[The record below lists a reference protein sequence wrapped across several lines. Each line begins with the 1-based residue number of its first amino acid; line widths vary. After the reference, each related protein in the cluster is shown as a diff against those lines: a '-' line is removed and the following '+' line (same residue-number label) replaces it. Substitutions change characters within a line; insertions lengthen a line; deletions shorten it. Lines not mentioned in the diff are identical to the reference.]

1 MGKTAQFSSTNV
13 MPARCV
19 QPPRRAWHKEDTRSD
34 ANGIETK
41 AARGNAA
48 ALVLR
53 PSVLTACT
61 ILLTSSDAIASIT
74 CVKSVT
80 IADEITLSS
89 VCDSRPAVGPSAAL
103 SGMRCPLCAVRCPL
117 PGQVRVTPHT
127 YAHKDEHGRSV
138 R

>member
-1 MGKTAQFSSTNV
+1 MHGTKKTLAATQ
-13 MPARCV
+13 
-19 QPPRRAWHKEDTRSD
+19 K
-34 ANGIETK
+34 NGIETK

-48 ALVLR
+48 ALVAR
-53 PSVLTACT
+53 PSVRPLLTACT

-127 YAHKDEHGRSV
+127 SAHKDEHGRSV